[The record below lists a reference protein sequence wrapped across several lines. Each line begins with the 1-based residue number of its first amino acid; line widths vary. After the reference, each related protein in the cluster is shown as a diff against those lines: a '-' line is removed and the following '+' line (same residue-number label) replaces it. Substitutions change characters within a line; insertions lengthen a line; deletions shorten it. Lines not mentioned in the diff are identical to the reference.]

1 MLIGKYILGNREWEK
16 SLSLDILSLIC
27 LYETQEGVQ
36 KLEPRYKV
44 GNYRLNSHHVKVAI
58 KQRTCPSSC
67 REYVQCGEE
76 NELRSEGQAETQHQ
90 WRSLRNQ
97 LRGYPQGVGLQSQ
110 GRGMLLMVSCV
121 MMNDLHV
128 TSGADFANSHF
139 SGGAGV
145 ETNVLC
151 VSRKKWKV
159 KTSR

>member
-1 MLIGKYILGNREWEK
+1 MEELEK
-16 SLSLDILSLIC
+16 PAQRVSPGC
-27 LYETQEGVQ
+27 GV
-36 KLEPRYKV
+36 
-44 GNYRLNSHHVKVAI
+44 
-58 KQRTCPSSC
+58 
-67 REYVQCGEE
+67 
-76 NELRSEGQAETQHQ
+76 AESR
-90 WRSLRNQ
+90 W
-97 LRGYPQGVGLQSQ
+97 
-110 GRGMLLMVSCV
+110 GMLLMVSCV